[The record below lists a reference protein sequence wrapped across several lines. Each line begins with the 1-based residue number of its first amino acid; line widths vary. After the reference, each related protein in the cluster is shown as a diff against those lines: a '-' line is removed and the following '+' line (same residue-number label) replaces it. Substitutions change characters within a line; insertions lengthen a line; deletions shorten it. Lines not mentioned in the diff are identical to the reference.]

1 MSAST
6 VSFHLKELDHAGSD
20 PGAARGPVDHL
31 QRGLPGALGLIA
43 FLMRDCCQ
51 GRPEVCTPAVAS
63 LSSCC
68 NSLTEAV
75 MPETFDV
82 VIYHN
87 PDCGTSRN
95 TLAMI
100 RNTGIEP
107 HVIEYLK
114 TPPNGRWSSSSWPAP
129 ASRCGRCCG
138 RRARPTRAG
147 PGRSGVTDEQ
157 LLDAIEAHPILMNR
171 PLCEPQGR
179 APVRPSEAVLD
190 LLPAQ
195 QGEFREGGWGA
206 RGRRAQRRVAT
217 A

>member
-1 MSAST
+1 MASGVLGSELGVSAST
-6 VSFHLKELDHAGSD
+6 VSFHLKELDHAGLIQARREGRSIIYS
-20 PGAARGPVDHL
+20 AAYP
-31 QRGLPGALGLIA
+31 ALSGLIA

-114 TPPNGRWSSSSWPAP
+114 TPPNRALSSSSWPAP

-138 RRARPTRAG
+138 RRARPTPSWAW
-147 PGRSGVTDEQ
+147 
-157 LLDAIEAHPILMNR
+157 AI
-171 PLCEPQGR
+171 
-179 APVRPSEAVLD
+179 
-190 LLPAQ
+190 
-195 QGEFREGGWGA
+195 
-206 RGRRAQRRVAT
+206 RR
-217 A
+217 